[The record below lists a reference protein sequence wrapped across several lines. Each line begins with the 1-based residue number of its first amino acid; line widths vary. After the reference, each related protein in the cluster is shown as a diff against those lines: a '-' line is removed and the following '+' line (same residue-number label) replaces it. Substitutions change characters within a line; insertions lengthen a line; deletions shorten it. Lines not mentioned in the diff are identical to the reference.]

1 MAVWSAAASSSIPV
15 NRRRL
20 GPNGPPWEHLRLEAD
35 TQRWRGMA
43 VRAQVSMA
51 AYELAQGSNN
61 GGRGGAAESLDLP
74 TVEGRC
80 SKVGD
85 AARAMVVLLVGGE
98 RWRRCCGDGFMAAA
112 LLCSGAVLGGER
124 RTGKEEQAS
133 EWRGRQQ
140 ATLGLSLQP
149 ATTCRGSAG
158 ALLPRGARKLSRSA
172 TQSDSKPEWSCK
184 YHLKNAPET
193 QTSSLR
199 NS

>member
-1 MAVWSAAASSSIPV
+1 MSSHKAATMADVAELRTRSTYQLSREGAA
-15 NRRRL
+15 RL
-20 GPNGPPWEHLRLEAD
+20 GMQQGPWWCCWWEEKD
-35 TQRWRGMA
+35 
-43 VRAQVSMA
+43 
-51 AYELAQGSNN
+51 
-61 GGRGGAAESLDLP
+61 GGAA
-74 TVEGRC
+74 V
-80 SKVGD
+80 
-85 AARAMVVLLVGGE
+85 AMDS
-98 RWRRCCGDGFMAAA
+98 WRRRFSA
-112 LLCSGAVLGGER
+112 LGAVLGGER